1 MSPVLTQLDNGVA
14 ILAGLSARLCHGHAG
29 PEVALEP
36 REARIQ
42 AEHYANAPAAP
53 KSAWRASYDALTT
66 AVVDQWNLL
75 VAQGFSINP
84 WHAAGEPYASSA
96 AMRADL
102 RVKWLWYLPTAQAG
116 DLPDVAPGVGHPM
129 AEYVLVDAHP
139 CAHGHMT
146 QRVMLLNDVF
156 RAVHDAFGHG
166 GGATFGPV
174 GERKAWAAHR
184 QTLPQAAHLA
194 LWNETTGQ
202 NLWTNYGP
210 HMWTPWYDGDEVVH
224 LEYREATPLRDRPFA
239 PQRIVD
245 VPSAWL

>member
-1 MSPVLTQLDNGVA
+1 MTTTLGTHGTIDSGLVE
-14 ILAGLSARLCHGHAG
+14 LAGLSARLCHGHSG
-29 PEVALEP
+29 PEIALEP

-53 KSAWRASYDALTT
+53 ESAWRASYDALIT

-75 VAQGFSINP
+75 VAQDFSINP

-129 AEYVLVDAHP
+129 AEYVLVNAHRD
-139 CAHGHMT
+139 AHGHMT

-166 GGATFGPV
+166 GGASFGPV

-210 HMWTPWYDGDEVVH
+210 HMWTPTGRYKAEI
-224 LEYREATPLRDRPFA
+224 PLRARPFA

>member
-1 MSPVLTQLDNGVA
+1 MTTTLGTHGTIDSGLVE
-14 ILAGLSARLCHGHAG
+14 LAGLSARLCHGHSG
-29 PEVALEP
+29 PEIALEP

-42 AEHYANAPAAP
+42 AEHYANAAAAP
-53 KSAWRASYDALTT
+53 ESLWRPSYDALTT

-75 VAQGFSINP
+75 IAQGFSINP

-129 AEYVLVDAHP
+129 RELVLVDADTW
-139 CAHGHMT
+139 GT
-146 QRVMLLNDVF
+146 QQVLLLNDVF

-166 GGATFGPV
+166 GGAGFGPV
-174 GERKAWAAHR
+174 GERRAWAAHR
-184 QTLPQAAHLA
+184 SVLPESARLA

-210 HMWTPWYDGDEVVH
+210 HMWTGPYAGN
-224 LEYREATPLRDRPFA
+224 EYLGAEIPLRDRPFA

-245 VPSAWL
+245 VPAEWL